1 MVAGTVPQVRR
12 EGEIRQFSVSLD
24 LVDGY
29 EFAADFGLPQ
39 VEPMKLD
46 ESPPLGRGSGP
57 DPARLLATAVAN
69 CLASSLLFC
78 LRKAHIDVT
87 GMEVAATGTLAR
99 NEQGRLRVTGIDVTL
114 KPSVA
119 PADVA
124 HMGRC
129 IDIFEDFC
137 PVTAAVRKGV
147 AVMVEVQPVAV
158 NGLPAA
164 QRTNG

>member
-1 MVAGTVPQVRR
+1 M
-12 EGEIRQFSVSLD
+12 RQFSVSLD

-39 VEPMKLD
+39 VGTMKLD
-46 ESPPLGRGSGP
+46 EQAPLGSGNGP

-78 LRKAHIDVT
+78 LRKAHIDVR
-87 GMEVAATGTLAR
+87 GMAAEATGTLAR
-99 NEQGRLRVTGIDVTL
+99 NKEGRLRVTGIDVTL
-114 KPSVA
+114 TPHVVA
-119 PADVA
+119 ADIPR
-124 HMGRC
+124 MGRC

-147 AVMVEVQPVAV
+147 VVSVDVRPVAI
-158 NGLPAA
+158 
-164 QRTNG
+164 